1 MKTIIAVIIAAV
13 VAGGGVFLSL
23 YMLHSKQDT
32 ERAANDLLTARETVQ
47 KRLDD
52 FSVRIQA
59 QLQSLAEVVAA
70 NKEFS
75 LRLLVENDRSAPAV
89 TEIAARF
96 LEPMG
101 FSVLEI
107 TDSSRTILSSGH
119 FPASAGNKS
128 MHQAG
133 VLSKKLSA
141 IMENIMGTPTLTMQ
155 AEYPFTIAG
164 FNFLVSGGIV
174 VDTGL
179 LETLTPNSRV
189 QLLLK
194 DGDTYLCM
202 ENIASVSPITN
213 HEIIINDKKYRA
225 AEIALPVAGM
235 DGEISLIVLMK

>member
-1 MKTIIAVIIAAV
+1 MTFPSA
-13 VAGGGVFLSL
+13 
-23 YMLHSKQDT
+23 
-32 ERAANDLLTARETVQ
+32 
-47 KRLDD
+47 
-52 FSVRIQA
+52 RIQA

-70 NKEFS
+70 NKEFF

-164 FNFLVSGGIV
+164 FNFLVSGCVKLPGSAPKDCLIRHLKIV
-174 VDTGL
+174 LSGTFFDRDDSGV
-179 LETLTPNSRV
+179 PN
-189 QLLLK
+189 
-194 DGDTYLCM
+194 GT
-202 ENIASVSPITN
+202 
-213 HEIIINDKKYRA
+213 
-225 AEIALPVAGM
+225 
-235 DGEISLIVLMK
+235 ISLSTPQKIATQQPFTKAFSPVSLKPEPGEKKCRKGKVCVVSRSAFVFTTKFD